1 MKCLNCDSIAFV
13 QKKISIKTKYI
24 DEALEV
30 VVPAYVCKHCSE
42 PLMDS
47 DQMNVLRQAAA
58 DKYRDNH
65 GLLNSQKIVSL
76 RKNMGMSQRQ
86 FAQYLG
92 VGDASI
98 KRWETYFAQE
108 AAMDEHMRLKC
119 DKEFAQ
125 KNAFDV
131 SVATQA
137 VDQFSGNREFSWE
150 RFSNVVLA
158 LIESCKSPLYINK
171 ALFYLDFLH
180 FKKNGVGITGSCY
193 AKLEYGPCPDD
204 YKILFKRMVEEGLI
218 RESKGHQLI
227 ANGKVNFDIFDDSEK
242 ETLNEI
248 IKLTKKDSG
257 KRLYNLSHEEEAY
270 TKSSMWSVVSYSYAK
285 KLKIG

>member
-1 MKCLNCDSIAFV
+1 MKCLNCDGAVFE
-13 QKKISIKTKYI
+13 QKKIGIKTKYI
-24 DEALEV
+24 DEILEV
-30 VVPAYVCKHCSE
+30 VVPANVCKHCSE

-58 DKYRDNH
+58 DKYRDNR
-65 GLLNSQKIVSL
+65 GLLNSQKIIAL
-76 RKNMGMSQRQ
+76 RKKLEMSQRQ

-98 KRWETYFAQE
+98 KRWETYFSQE
-108 AAMDEHMRLKC
+108 AAMDEHIRLKC
-119 DKEFAQ
+119 DKEFAE

-131 SVATQA
+131 SVATQI
-137 VDQFSGNREFSWE
+137 VDQFSGHREFSWE
-150 RFSNVVLA
+150 RFSNAVLA

-180 FKKNGVGITGSCY
+180 FKKNGIGLTGSKY

-204 YKILFKRMVEEGLI
+204 YKILFKRMVEEDLI
-218 RESKGHQLI
+218 SESKGHELI
-227 ANGKVNFDIFDDSEK
+227 ANKKVNFDIFGDAEK
-242 ETLNEI
+242 ETIHEI
-248 IKLTKKDSG
+248 IKLTKRDSG

-270 TKSSMWSVVSYSYAK
+270 TKSSMWSVVSYSFAK